1 MSDITLQQAQAAV
14 DAALEKSQELGVKM
28 DIAVVDAG
36 ANLKA
41 FVRMDGAWLGSI
53 DIAIKKAKTA
63 RFFDMDTGE
72 IGKLSQPGAKGGHG
86 PIRYFVKSY
95 EPGRN
100 VYFEFTA
107 PAGFDGFHGFEL
119 EEIDPDS
126 TVLRHVLEM
135 KAAGPALF
143 TWSLVFRPLHDALL
157 EDALDKAERNLG
169 CTPAGA
175 SWSAW
180 VKILRWIL
188 RKIQSRGGS
197 RK

>member
-1 MSDITLQQAQAAV
+1 MNVRNVHERKLNVS
-14 DAALEKSQELGVKM
+14 LEKAGELM
-28 DIAVVDAG
+28 DSLASATDS
-36 ANLKA
+36 LWPHETWPPMK
-41 FVRMDGAWLGSI
+41 
-53 DIAIKKAKTA
+53 
-63 RFFDMDTGE
+63 FD
-72 IGKLSQPGAKGGHG
+72 KPLQPGAKGGHG